1 MHGKDTKK
9 IAIVLSLFFT
19 AFLIATDAIEN
30 HGDKELVTEVLA
42 TEAPQVTVTNTPTL
56 TPTNTPTPAPT
67 NTPIPTPS
75 NTPTPTPTN
84 TPTPIEEELEIF
96 GDIEPY
102 KYYEV
107 YDYYYHSNKY
117 HALDFKLQEYTYDLC
132 VEYGITDYFTL
143 ILCQLFYESSY
154 RPTAISKTDDY
165 GIAQINTCNHE
176 WLSKELGITDFL
188 DPKQSILCNIYMMS
202 GYIEKYG
209 PEKALT
215 KYNTGKAKTPN
226 KYAKNIMY
234 MWENGVREIENKQ
247 EVTP

>member
-1 MHGKDTKK
+1 MHGDTKK
-9 IAIVLSLFFT
+9 IAIVLSLLLT
-19 AFLIATDAIEN
+19 AFLVATDAMN
-30 HGDKELVTEVLA
+30 HDDKELVTEVLV
-42 TEAPQVTVTNTPTL
+42 TEAPQITIT
-56 TPTNTPTPAPT
+56 
-67 NTPIPTPS
+67 

-84 TPTPIEEELEIF
+84 TPTPTPSNTPTPTVTNTPTPTPIEEELEIF
-96 GDIEPY
+96 GNIEPY

-107 YDYYYHSNKY
+107 YDYYYHSNEY
-117 HALDFKLQEYTYDLC
+117 HALDFKLQEYTYVLC

-154 RPTAISKTDDY
+154 RPTAISKTNDY

-176 WLSKELGITDFL
+176 WLSKKLGITDFL

-234 MWENGVREIENKQ
+234 MWENGVREIKQ
-247 EVTP
+247 EVEP